1 MRRNLLLLTSLAASA
16 LALVLLAGFVWPEG
30 YPQDFVNLGPAED
43 YAPGSVTMHED
54 LVEFT
59 DDRWD
64 VDVLM
69 ESLWAQSAREVS
81 VALARHEDGSFSAFL
96 ARDPRNACPLRW
108 RTNFMDYDPDG
119 VFRDPCHCS
128 SYDGY
133 GRRVYG
139 PSPRNMDYFDVEVN
153 AVGDVIVDLRE
164 LHEGAY
170 TPAYF
175 DGTPYPTASAVA
187 P

>member
-1 MRRNLLLLTSLAASA
+1 M
-16 LALVLLAGFVWPEG
+16 
-30 YPQDFVNLGPAED
+30 NLGPAED

-96 ARDPRNACPLRW
+96 ARDPRNGCPMPW
-108 RTNFMDYDPDG
+108 RPDFTFEG
-119 VFRDPCHCS
+119 TRGWFRDPCHGS
-128 SYDGY
+128 TYDEY
-133 GRRVYG
+133 GHRVYG
-139 PSPRNMDYFDVEVN
+139 PTPKDMDYFDVEVN
-153 AVGDVIVDLRE
+153 DAGEVIVDLRT
-164 LHEGAY
+164 LNEGEY
-170 TPAYF
+170 MPPVIDY
-175 DGTPYPTASAVA
+175 GTPIPTASAVA